1 MSMAF
6 FLLFFLLFFLG
17 MFLLFSFS
25 LKRQEKNQE
34 ELLREQKAMRNAMDR
49 LARLVEKSFE
59 ELPVQEALQH
69 TTTAKQENLTKTANA
84 VNTAPATGALSLD
97 AEKNLFGQSA
107 HAPEGA
113 GHLELAAEHNMVAQK
128 GQAQKNMQGK
138 SAQNSASGLPEL
150 KL

>member
-34 ELLREQKAMRNAMDR
+34 ELLREQKAMRHAMER

-59 ELPVQEALQH
+59 ELPVQGVAQAYSGKGE
-69 TTTAKQENLTKTANA
+69 TPVK
-84 VNTAPATGALSLD
+84 APAAPGLSMEVENKPLT
-97 AEKNLFGQSA
+97 Q
-107 HAPEGA
+107 APHISTTPD
-113 GHLELAAEHNMVAQK
+113 HLELVAENTN
-128 GQAQKNMQGK
+128 QAHKNMAGK
-138 SAQNSASGLPEL
+138 SAQNNAAGLPEL